1 MILIVYFAYV
11 STNCYEERQLLKKKM
26 KMCWKSSYIYFKYHR
41 VGVTPGD
48 TSAYPSVVITCLNPR
63 PPAHCSNENA
73 SSFFQILHYFIL
85 FQTRKNCETCQ
96 FWDYFFSIWS
106 RSICVKIVMWRDA
119 PDYSFADK
127 MLEPASSSVLGSM
140 HEQERPFRAC
150 VSWFASN
157 QYALKISPRNPS
169 SLILIFWDLA
179 KLFYFNYRLGTQPIR
194 PLLSLERAR
203 EKKRTDVI

>member
-1 MILIVYFAYV
+1 MILIVYFVYV

-73 SSFFQILHYFIL
+73 SSFSDFTLFYFVSNTEKL
-85 FQTRKNCETCQ
+85 RNMPVLRL
-96 FWDYFFSIWS
+96 FFSIWS
-106 RSICVKIVMWRDA
+106 QSICEGRSSLFVCWQM
-119 PDYSFADK
+119 F
-127 MLEPASSSVLGSM
+127 EPASSSVLGNM

-157 QYALKISPRNPS
+157 QYALKNLS
-169 SLILIFWDLA
+169 SLSLFSHSIFFLGSCQTF
-179 KLFYFNYRLGTQPIR
+179 LF
-194 PLLSLERAR
+194 
-203 EKKRTDVI
+203 